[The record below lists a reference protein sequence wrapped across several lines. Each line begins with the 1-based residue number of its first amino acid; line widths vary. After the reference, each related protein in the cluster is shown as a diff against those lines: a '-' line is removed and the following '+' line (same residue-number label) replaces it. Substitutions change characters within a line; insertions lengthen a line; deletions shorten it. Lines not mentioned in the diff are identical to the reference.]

1 MAHDTL
7 PPGPGRS
14 TLGALVALSLLAVPA
29 RAQSP
34 TSSIGGV
41 VYDSSG
47 YALPSADVRVRGT
60 KLQARTNERGEYIL
74 TALPSGDLVLEVR
87 RFGFRPLDLE
97 LALAPGEAR
106 EVNVELTLIATV
118 LDTVH
123 VEALSDLVV
132 TPLQVFEQRKAQ
144 YPGVFYTREDIERRA
159 PGRASD
165 LLRSAPGVRIVGR
178 GIGGAIV
185 VMGRSRCRPIYWI
198 DGRYIP
204 SFELDQITP
213 MEIQALEVYR
223 GPSETPPELNRFNA
237 GCGVIAIW
245 TRNTAADRQDEA
257 RRRAKQQEEERK
269 KKESSGG

>member
-7 PPGPGRS
+7 R
-14 TLGALVALSLLAVPA
+14 LGAARWALAALGALSLLVPPV
-29 RAQSP
+29 RAQVA
-34 TSSIGGV
+34 TSSIAGV

-47 YALPSADVRVRGT
+47 YALPSADVRIRGT
-60 KLQARTNERGEYIL
+60 KSQARTNDRGEYVLSAI
-74 TALPSGDLVLEVR
+74 PSGDLVLEVR

-106 EVNVELTLIATV
+106 EVNIELTLIAMV
-118 LDTVH
+118 LDTVE
-123 VEALSDLVV
+123 VEAFNDLVV
-132 TPLQVFEQRKAQ
+132 RPLQVFEHRKAQ

-159 PGRASD
+159 PARASD

-178 GIGGAIV
+178 GLGGAVV

-204 SFELDQITP
+204 AFELDQITP
-213 MEIQALEVYR
+213 MEIQAIEVYR

-257 RRRAKQQEEERK
+257 RRRAKQEAQERK
-269 KKESSGG
+269 KKESSG

>member
-1 MAHDTL
+1 MAYDTL
-7 PPGPGRS
+7 PSGTGRCA
-14 TLGALVALSLLAVPA
+14 LAALVAMSLLAPTLE
-29 RAQSP
+29 AQSS
-34 TSSIGGV
+34 TSSITGV

-60 KLQARTNERGEYIL
+60 KAQARTNERGQYLLAAIP
-74 TALPSGDLVLEVR
+74 AGNLVLEVR
-87 RFGFRPLDLE
+87 RFGFHPLDLE
-97 LALAPGEAR
+97 LALQPGELR
-106 EVNVELTLIATV
+106 EVNIELTLIATV
-118 LDTVH
+118 LDTVE
-123 VEALSDLVV
+123 VEALSDLLV

-159 PGRASD
+159 PARASD
-165 LLRSAPGVRIVGR
+165 LLRSVPGVRIVGR

-204 SFELDQITP
+204 SFELDQLTP
-213 MEIQALEVYR
+213 MEIQAIEVYR

-257 RRRAKQQEEERK
+257 RRRAKQEEERK